1 MIRDK
6 NESSDTP
13 PQSHQLAP
21 QSPSSELGTQR
32 PTPKPITLTQRAE
45 LKKANQID
53 LKIEDS
59 SDDRKT
65 SAMDSI
71 RFEADRI
78 DSEMTSI
85 ESQQARDLVDEVIP
99 QFAQWR
105 AKQSPD
111 RVAQHIEDYGK
122 EVAEDLL
129 PKFRSYSQALGTEL
143 REVAASALGELTKA

>member
-1 MIRDK
+1 MPMEFRDED
-6 NESSDTP
+6 N
-13 PQSHQLAP
+13 QSHQITPIAP
-21 QSPSSELGTQR
+21 SDSAIERS
-32 PTPKPITLTQRAE
+32 TPKPITRAQRFE
-45 LKKANQID
+45 LQQAHQID
-53 LKIEDS
+53 LKTGDS
-59 SDDRKT
+59 SDGRKT

-85 ESQQARDLVDEVIP
+85 ESQQARDLVDEVLP

-105 AKQSPD
+105 ASQSPD
-111 RVAQHIEDYGK
+111 RIAQHIENYGK